1 MPNLSPGV
9 KSCAL
14 HPESSGGTC
23 GTVDQPVRILGKCE
37 SKDPEF
43 QKKYLKLRRKET
55 ISIVPNE
62 FARLG
67 PQFVEAEHKISWPTQ
82 GFVERQAKFVV

>member
-1 MPNLSPGV
+1 MRFIPSR
-9 KSCAL
+9 AL
-14 HPESSGGTC
+14 A
-23 GTVDQPVRILGKCE
+23 PVGPLITQFVSLEKCE

-55 ISIVPNE
+55 ISIVLNE

-67 PQFVEAEHKISWPTQ
+67 SQFVEAEHKISWSTQ